1 MAILVS
7 TLPGFAYCY
16 NDKSNPIAGNGLSA
30 LVQASI
36 GLLALNAIAPNPPAG
51 AQGPQFPYPT
61 VLDAA
66 SAGGVPGGAGQ
77 GSTLQPLGTGPT
89 AGGFNLGQQTA

>member
-1 MAILVS
+1 MTVTVS

-30 LVQASI
+30 IVQASV
-36 GLLALNAIAPNPPAG
+36 GALALNTIAPSVAG

-61 VLDAA
+61 ILDAV

-77 GSTLQPLGTGPT
+77 GSTTQPLGVVPS
-89 AGGFNLGQQTA
+89 AGGFNFGQQTA